1 MFFIYFYFTIDG
13 KCEASG
19 QTRKSKSTS
28 VGQDALCNL
37 QEDRKVFSHNV
48 QTLLKRIGE
57 QQTITHRG
65 DLQDSSSIAE
75 LHRRGVDRGQSGR
88 VCALPNQRPLEAL
101 QEQQSFHVESPRVQL
116 LDHCYFRLM
125 LPLSHWLPSPGR
137 ISAPTDLL

>member
-1 MFFIYFYFTIDG
+1 MKPPAKPGNPRALLWGRTPSAI
-13 KCEASG
+13 C
-19 QTRKSKSTS
+19 RKTERFL
-28 VGQDALCNL
+28 ATTF
-37 QEDRKVFSHNV
+37 R
-48 QTLLKRIGE
+48 TLLKRIGE

-125 LPLSHWLPSPGR
+125 LPLSQWLPSPGR
-137 ISAPTDLL
+137 ISAPTDLV